1 MGRVVP
7 FSQEGGC
14 IVVIHDVTRL
24 RRLERVRRD
33 FVANVSHELRTPVSV
48 IRLNAEMLQEGA
60 LSDPDAGPQFVEA
73 LYRNS
78 VRLSDLISDLLDV
91 SRLESGQFEVE
102 PDLIKVVEVGRVAY
116 DTVQQ
121 VAAER
126 GTTVTMRI
134 PTDLEVT
141 ADRSAL
147 EHVLINLVQNAVNY
161 TPEGGNVELEAL
173 SSDGNVRIEVRDD
186 GPGIPIK
193 YRKRIFERFYR
204 VDKGRSTHMGG
215 TGLGLSIV
223 KHLVRIMEGQVGV
236 TDNEPQGALFWVLL
250 PGVTGEDILAP
261 MDMDR

>member
-7 FSQEGGC
+7 FNQEGGC

-73 LYRNS
+73 LYHNS

-91 SRLESGQFEVE
+91 SRLESASSKSNQT
-102 PDLIKVVEVGRVAY
+102 PLRSSEVGRVAY

-121 VAAER
+121 LAAER

-215 TGLGLSIV
+215 TGLELSDR
-223 KHLVRIMEGQVGV
+223 KAPGPHHGRTGWGHGQ
-236 TDNEPQGALFWVLL
+236 
-250 PGVTGEDILAP
+250 
-261 MDMDR
+261 